1 MSSFASVSASAV
13 AGFAREAIPHRGGL
27 PLRLLGL
34 EGSQIEGY
42 GAAYLQSTLG
52 TSIESS
58 VETITDPFAMDSSK
72 NAYNYQL
79 CDIGANLCDEMY
91 NGVYN
96 DKKRHPNDLL
106 AVLQRARATNV
117 SKILCTA
124 GSIEDSRRT
133 LQLLRTPVPVQWRS
147 QAASPSLDDLPTV
160 PESASSQAL
169 QGREAGDGEEAGGA
183 GRQNLALTMAE
194 QYGLYMTVG
203 VHPTRAALFLPGDAE
218 PLPSSDGSIR
228 SETTP
233 RTGSRV
239 LDELLSII
247 IDANSAGGDTPA
259 HDRDEQ
265 EGWRCVEKNSAVPPI
280 GTHNAPRRTVVALG
294 ECGLDYARLEFCS
307 KEQQLAGFRLQL
319 QLASHPLVDLPL
331 FLHSRDTDGDF
342 LRIMRESHH
351 LYARRGGVVHSFDGT
366 VDEMLAL

>member
-1 MSSFASVSASAV
+1 MQ
-13 AGFAREAIPHRGGL
+13 
-27 PLRLLGL
+27 LLSL
-34 EGSQIEGY
+34 EGST
-42 GAAYLQSTLG
+42 AT
-52 TSIESS
+52 
-58 VETITDPFAMDSSK
+58 

-91 NGVYN
+91 AGFYN

-124 GSIEDSRRT
+124 GSVDDSRRT

-147 QAASPSLDDLPTV
+147 QAVSPSLDDLLPALAV
-160 PESASSQAL
+160 SASPLPEGEASSSSSS
-169 QGREAGDGEEAGGA
+169 GREAGAVA
-183 GRQNLALTMAE
+183 MAE

-203 VHPTRAALFLPGDAE
+203 VHPTRAALFLPDDAE
-218 PLPSSDGSIR
+218 PQPSSGSG
-228 SETTP
+228 SEGSSSTVRTGS
-233 RTGSRV
+233 TGSRV

-247 IDANSAGGDTPA
+247 VDANGDAVHRIEESSGASPSGSSSATSTKVAP
-259 HDRDEQ
+259 
-265 EGWRCVEKNSAVPPI
+265 
-280 GTHNAPRRTVVALG
+280 PRRTVIALG

-342 LRIMRESHH
+342 LRVMRESRH

-366 VDEMLAL
+366 VEEMLAL